1 MMNRALIFVL
11 LTAVLLSAC
20 VFKKS
25 TEQASTTRSAGQD
38 QPTTDGSGTG
48 PSLAAAAA
56 KLTDACSLM
65 PAAYVQKLVPG
76 ASAPEKERYP
86 LRCTVRNDKSALEI
100 TFDTGPDEPVKGAEF
115 IAGLAKGGY
124 LERLDPHSRGDIYL
138 TVILGGD
145 ETGTNRNIHVEVAGH
160 DGQDH
165 KADAIDVARA
175 VLSKLAG

>member
-1 MMNRALIFVL
+1 MTRLLILILCTAIL
-11 LTAVLLSAC
+11 LPACSQGRTGQRTPPAKSGNSDVSASSS
-20 VFKKS
+20 F
-25 TEQASTTRSAGQD
+25 G
-38 QPTTDGSGTG
+38 
-48 PSLAAAAA
+48 AAAA
-56 KLTDACSLM
+56 KVTDACTLA
-65 PAAYVQKLVPG
+65 PTELVEKLVPR
-76 ASAPEKERYP
+76 AFEPSREQFPK
-86 LRCTVRNDKSALEI
+86 RCTFSNGKSALEI

-124 LERLDPHSRGDIYL
+124 LERLDPHSRGDVYL

-145 ETGTNRNIHVEVAGH
+145 ETVTNRNLHVEVAGH